1 MNNFRPLLVCNL
13 EDQPIFWFQTK
24 NLSFFEHSLTNSLP
38 FMSYPR
44 TNVLMSSYLLV
55 EAISQNYDARI
66 LFSKWFWFIFLLK
79 IFLLFEILMFSIFNY
94 MSLKTPN
101 NVTHEN
107 IIIFLGIYQLY
118 INRIEILY
126 TWIRRP
132 IKDNNYQ
139 LKKRWSEVLL
149 ALKKSYQ
156 LG

>member
-1 MNNFRPLLVCNL
+1 M
-13 EDQPIFWFQTK
+13 
-24 NLSFFEHSLTNSLP
+24 LT
-38 FMSYPR
+38 
-44 TNVLMSSYLLV
+44 
-55 EAISQNYDARI
+55 
-66 LFSKWFWFIFLLK
+66 
-79 IFLLFEILMFSIFNY
+79 
-94 MSLKTPN
+94 
-101 NVTHEN
+101 
-107 IIIFLGIYQLY
+107 Y